1 MTEQLSKK
9 SGTLV
14 NDLTASVVVF
24 IVALPLCLGIAL
36 ASEAPLFSGV
46 LSGIIGGIVVGF
58 LSRSHTSV
66 SGPAAG
72 LTAIVAAQI
81 AVLGSFEA
89 FLLAVM
95 IAGAMQVAAGLARAG
110 SIAMFVPNS
119 VIKGL
124 LTAIGIILILK
135 QFPHVLGH
143 DDDVEGEMS
152 FTQPDQEN
160 TFTELLSV
168 FQGQWHLGAASIG
181 ILSVAILVA
190 WSRIKFLK
198 NSPVPAPLIVVLVGL
213 GLGQL
218 FRGWGAGWLIG
229 STHLVQVPVA
239 ESLSEFSSFLTHPD
253 FSAWSNP
260 QIYIAAVTIAIVASL
275 ETVLNLEATD
285 RLDPQQR
292 QSPPSRELIAQGVGN
307 MTTGLIGGIPMTSV
321 IVRSSVNINS
331 GGKTKLSAIIHG
343 CLLLA
348 SVSLAP
354 QVLNQIPL
362 SCLAAILLVT
372 GFKLASPELFRQMYK
387 EGKYQFT
394 PFLITVLAIVFTDL
408 LVGILIGLGVSLSF
422 ILYSNV
428 KRPLRRVVE
437 NHVGGEVLRIELSN
451 QVSFLNRASLVQAL
465 DGIPQGGSVLIDARN
480 SSYIDPDV
488 LGLLHDFKNTSAP
501 ARGIS
506 VSLLGFRNRY
516 FLEDEIQYID
526 YSTHELQERLTAD
539 QVLEMLIAGNERF
552 RSGNTL
558 TRHTIRQI
566 NATATAQHPLAVV
579 VSCMDSRAPVEMIFD
594 VGVGDVFVVRVAGNV
609 ISPEVLASI
618 EYGCVIARAPLVLV
632 MGHTNCGA
640 VTATVDAICGLSFN
654 DAGCSHLKYIVD
666 EVSPS
671 IDGLSH
677 FNAEQASEEDKIAF
691 VNQVSERNV
700 QHSVDAILQ
709 RSPAISE
716 QVRNGQAAVV
726 GAMYDVNTGQLHC
739 QDVNETAKA

>member
-1 MTEQLSKK
+1 MTEQLPRQP
-9 SGTLV
+9 GTLFS
-14 NDLTASVVVF
+14 DLTAGVVVF

-36 ASEAPLFSGV
+36 ASDAPLFSGV

-58 LSRSHTSV
+58 LSRSQTSV

-72 LTAIVAAQI
+72 LTAIVASQI
-81 AVLGSFEA
+81 ALLGSFET

-95 IAGAMQVAAGLARAG
+95 IAGAMQVVAGVARAG
-110 SIAMFVPNS
+110 FFAMFVPNS

-135 QFPHVLGH
+135 QIPHVLGH
-143 DDDVEGEMS
+143 DADPEGDMS
-152 FTQPDQEN
+152 FAQPDHQN
-160 TFTELLSV
+160 TFSELLSV
-168 FQGQWHLGAASIG
+168 FQGQWHLGAATIGLLSIA
-181 ILSVAILVA
+181 LLVA
-190 WSRIKFLK
+190 WGRIKFLK
-198 NSPVPAPLIVVLVGL
+198 SSPVPAPLVVVLVGL
-213 GLGQL
+213 GLGLL
-218 FRGWGAGWLIG
+218 FGNWGADWAIG
-229 STHLVQVPVA
+229 ETHLVQVPVA
-239 ESLSEFSSFLTHPD
+239 KSLKEFSSFLTHPD
-253 FSAWSNP
+253 FAAWLNP
-260 QIYIAAVTIAIVASL
+260 QVYLAAATIAIVASL

-285 RLDPQQR
+285 RLDPQRR

-307 MTTGLIGGIPMTSV
+307 MVTGLIGGIPMTSV
-321 IVRSSVNINS
+321 IVRSSVNINT
-331 GGKTKLSAIIHG
+331 GGKTKLATIVHG

-348 SVSLAP
+348 SVSLAA
-354 QVLNQIPL
+354 QWLNQIPL

-372 GFKLASPELFRQMYK
+372 GFKLASPELFRQMYR
-387 EGKYQFT
+387 EGKYQFS

-428 KRPLRRVVE
+428 KRPLRRVIE
-437 NHVGGEVLRIELSN
+437 NHIGGEVLRVELAN
-451 QVSFLNRASLVQAL
+451 QVSFLNRAAIAQTL
-465 DGIPQGGSVLIDARN
+465 DGVSQGGSVLFDARN
-480 SSYIDPDV
+480 TSYIDPDV
-488 LGLLHDFKNTSAP
+488 LDLLHDFKNKSAP

-516 FLEDEIQYID
+516 FLQDEIQYID
-526 YSTHELQERLTAD
+526 YSTRELQERLTAD
-539 QVLEMLIAGNERF
+539 QVLEMLVAGNERF

-558 TRHTIRQI
+558 TRHSIRQI

-594 VGVGDVFVVRVAGNV
+594 VGLGDVFVVRVAGNV

-640 VTATVDAICGLSFN
+640 VTATVDAICGRSFN

-677 FNAEQASEEDKIAF
+677 FNAEQASDEDKKTF
-691 VNQVSERNV
+691 VNQVSKQNV
-700 QHSVDAILQ
+700 QHSVEAILE
-709 RSPAISE
+709 RSPAISD
-716 QVRNGQAAVV
+716 QVRTGQAAVK
-726 GAMYDVNTGQLHC
+726 GAMYDVTTGQLHC
-739 QDVNETAKA
+739 Q